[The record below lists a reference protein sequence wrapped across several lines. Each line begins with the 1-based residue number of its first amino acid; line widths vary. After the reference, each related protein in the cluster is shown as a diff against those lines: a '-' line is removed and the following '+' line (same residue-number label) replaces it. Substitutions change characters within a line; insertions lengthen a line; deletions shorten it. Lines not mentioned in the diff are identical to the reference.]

1 MASYWKSQPRKMC
14 EICKCWIG
22 DNKASIDFH
31 ERGKSHQEKKKK
43 HLDDIR
49 RKSAEQFKI
58 NQKAGDYLKQMEA
71 AAMAQYK
78 KDMKDQGIK
87 VLPSANLMVMKNATS
102 VTKTSF
108 YQNSNKSTKESKKLK
123 LDNTLPETSN
133 HNDNA
138 VYNSTQPYGK
148 WTSVNTAMDNP
159 QSNSIP
165 TEPFIYKESVP
176 SEKPVKFAE
185 RTCKSLS
192 SHLKII
198 II

>member
-78 KDMKDQGIK
+78 KDIKDQGIK
-87 VLPSANLMVMKNATS
+87 VVRNW
-102 VTKTSF
+102 F
-108 YQNSNKSTKESKKLK
+108 Q
-123 LDNTLPETSN
+123 
-133 HNDNA
+133 
-138 VYNSTQPYGK
+138 
-148 WTSVNTAMDNP
+148 
-159 QSNSIP
+159 
-165 TEPFIYKESVP
+165 
-176 SEKPVKFAE
+176 
-185 RTCKSLS
+185 
-192 SHLKII
+192 
-198 II
+198 